1 MKKLIALSALTVLSA
16 TAFAE
21 NKTET
26 GVNYNEVS
34 VGYVSQDITM
44 SGTKYTFTGY
54 GLTAAALVSENFFLS
69 GSYGATSNTTSG
81 TKTNIDQSKVGLGY
95 RLPISDATDFNIFGS
110 YSNTSVTSSADS
122 NATSV
127 GIGIRSIALS
137 PDLET
142 NLSYIYTSSKKLDT
156 TTNGSG
162 YQAGL
167 KYKMTSNW
175 FIDGN
180 YLSRKDF
187 NQYYV
192 GVGYRF

>member
-26 GVNYNEVS
+26 SVNYNEVA
-34 VGYVSQDITM
+34 VGYVSQDVTI

-54 GLTAAALVSENFFLS
+54 GLSAGALISERFFLI
-69 GSYGATSNTTSG
+69 GSYGTTSNTTSG

-95 RLPISDATDFNIFGS
+95 RMPISDTTDFNILGS
-110 YSNTSVTSSADS
+110 YSNTSVTSSADQ
-122 NATSV
+122 NTT
-127 GIGIRSIALS
+127 GIGLGIRSIALS

-142 NLSYIYTSSKKLDT
+142 SLNYIYTSSKKLDT
-156 TTNGSG
+156 TTNESG

-167 KYKMTSNW
+167 KYKITSNW
-175 FIDGN
+175 FIAGD
-180 YLSRKDF
+180 YYTRKDF
-187 NQYYV
+187 NQYFISV
-192 GVGYRF
+192 GHRF